1 MIEEIQQ
8 HFEKEYPR
16 EGCGLIG
23 VVKGKKRFF
32 PCENVAID
40 ENDFIMSSVDYM
52 KYKKAMDIVGIVHNH
67 PDGSNKPSKADI
79 DNCNAV
85 GIPYYIF
92 SYPEMELNILEP
104 KLNVNPLL
112 GREYCFGIRDC
123 FEAMRD
129 WLASEDI
136 HIPPRDLFED
146 DWWEKG
152 LNYFTEENIKN
163 WNHKKVNTPQKNDV
177 LIFQI
182 EADVPNHC
190 GVYLG
195 EDVFFH
201 HAVNRL
207 SCRESLFPFW
217 REHIVGI
224 YRYDNS

>member
-1 MIEEIQQ
+1 MIEDIQK
-8 HFEKEYPR
+8 HFETEYPK
-16 EGCGLIG
+16 EACGLIG
-23 VVKGKKRFF
+23 VIKGNKKYF
-32 PCENVAID
+32 PCENVAED
-40 ENDFIMSSVDYM
+40 NDDFIMSSTDYM
-52 KYKKAMDIVGIVHNH
+52 KHKRTMDIIGIVHNH
-67 PDGSNKPSKADI
+67 PDGTNEPSIADI
-79 DNCNAV
+79 NNCNAV

-92 SYPEMELNILEP
+92 SFPDMELNILEP
-104 KLNVNPLL
+104 TINVNPLL
-112 GREYCFGIRDC
+112 GRDYKFGVADC

-129 WLASEDI
+129 WLASENI

-163 WNHKKVNTPQKNDV
+163 WNHIKVETPQKNDV

-195 EDVFFH
+195 NDVFFH

-224 YRYDNS
+224 YRHET